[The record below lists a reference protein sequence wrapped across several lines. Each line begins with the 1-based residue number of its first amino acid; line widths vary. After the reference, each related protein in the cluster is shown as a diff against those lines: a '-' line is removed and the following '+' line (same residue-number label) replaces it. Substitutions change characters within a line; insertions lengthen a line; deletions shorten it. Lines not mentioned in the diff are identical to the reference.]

1 MFLLRPGVYIP
12 GSRRGDGKNEAPRH
26 FCFSYTLLY
35 EAAEGG
41 EQMDVSSIVQIIGSL
56 GFPIAACIAV
66 FWYLMK
72 ESENHKAEVNKLS
85 EALQNNTLALTK
97 LCDEL
102 EKGERNG

>member
-1 MFLLRPGVYIP
+1 
-12 GSRRGDGKNEAPRH
+12 
-26 FCFSYTLLY
+26 
-35 EAAEGG
+35 
-41 EQMDVSSIVQIIGSL
+41 MDVSSIVQVIGSL

-85 EALQNNTLALTK
+85 EALQNNTIALQK

-102 EKGERNG
+102 EKGAKNG

>member
-1 MFLLRPGVYIP
+1 
-12 GSRRGDGKNEAPRH
+12 
-26 FCFSYTLLY
+26 
-35 EAAEGG
+35 
-41 EQMDVSSIVQIIGSL
+41 MDVSSIVQVIGSL

-85 EALQNNTLALTK
+85 EALHNNTLALTK

-102 EKGERNG
+102 EKGEKKDG

>member
-1 MFLLRPGVYIP
+1 
-12 GSRRGDGKNEAPRH
+12 
-26 FCFSYTLLY
+26 
-35 EAAEGG
+35 
-41 EQMDVSSIVQIIGSL
+41 MDVSGIVQIVGSL

-85 EALQNNTLALTK
+85 EALQNNTIALTK

-102 EKGERNG
+102 KKER

>member
-1 MFLLRPGVYIP
+1 
-12 GSRRGDGKNEAPRH
+12 
-26 FCFSYTLLY
+26 
-35 EAAEGG
+35 
-41 EQMDVSSIVQIIGSL
+41 MDVNGIIQVVGSL

-72 ESENHKAEVNKLS
+72 ESENHKTEVTKLS

-102 EKGERNG
+102 EKER

>member
-1 MFLLRPGVYIP
+1 
-12 GSRRGDGKNEAPRH
+12 
-26 FCFSYTLLY
+26 
-35 EAAEGG
+35 
-41 EQMDVSSIVQIIGSL
+41 MDVSSIVQIIGSL

-85 EALQNNTLALTK
+85 DALQNNTIALTK

-102 EKGERNG
+102 ERER

>member
-1 MFLLRPGVYIP
+1 
-12 GSRRGDGKNEAPRH
+12 
-26 FCFSYTLLY
+26 
-35 EAAEGG
+35 
-41 EQMDVSSIVQIIGSL
+41 MDVSSIVQVIGSL

-72 ESENHKAEVNKLS
+72 ESENHKAEVTKLS

-102 EKGERNG
+102 KKGAKNG

>member
-1 MFLLRPGVYIP
+1 
-12 GSRRGDGKNEAPRH
+12 
-26 FCFSYTLLY
+26 
-35 EAAEGG
+35 
-41 EQMDVSSIVQIIGSL
+41 MDMSSIVQIIGSL

-72 ESENHKAEVNKLS
+72 ESESHKAEVNKLS

-102 EKGERNG
+102 EKER